1 MHPHE
6 CSASLS
12 QTART
17 LPRARGL
24 DASRFPA
31 QSTFRRVRSP
41 HRLRG
46 ACYVACV
53 RGVPSRPPRTYPFAL
68 SLQRSAFSTLRRFLP
83 ARHSLSS
90 YPREHAP
97 EWRLDTSNR
106 RLPPNLYLPKLH
118 PCSRRSNRIS
128 DLHPVHSRCP
138 PVHADEPALAGPF
151 ALSTSSS
158 PADRVTI
165 FASDVSVATLVRSP
179 RSLNRARAIR

>member
-41 HRLRG
+41 HHLRG
-46 ACYVACV
+46 VCYVACV

-90 YPREHAP
+90 YSREHAP

-106 RLPPNLYLPKLH
+106 RLPPNIYLPKLH

-138 PVHADEPALAGPF
+138 PVHADEPALAGPL
-151 ALSTSSS
+151 ALSTGF
-158 PADRVTI
+158 
-165 FASDVSVATLVRSP
+165 FACRP
-179 RSLNRARAIR
+179 RDDLRL